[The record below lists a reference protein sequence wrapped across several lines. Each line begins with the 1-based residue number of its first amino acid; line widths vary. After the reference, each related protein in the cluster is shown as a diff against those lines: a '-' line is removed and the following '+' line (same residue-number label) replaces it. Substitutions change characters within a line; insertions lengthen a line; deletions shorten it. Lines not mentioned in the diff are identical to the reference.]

1 MLPTRDLDPTMG
13 GASKGDAAM
22 VQPIPPNYHS
32 VTPSLTLKDSQRAI
46 DFYKKAFNAKVLD
59 LFPNPMGKGIMHA
72 VIQIG
77 NSLIMM
83 GDEAPG
89 MSAKSAETMGGT
101 PISLFVYVPNV
112 DEAFKQAVAAGAVA
126 TMPVADMFWG
136 DRAGNLKDPFGYSWM
151 IATHTQ
157 DLSKEQI
164 KKAAEAFFANFA
176 KK

>member
-1 MLPTRDLDPTMG
+1 
-13 GASKGDAAM
+13 M
-22 VQPIPPNYHS
+22 VQSIPPGFHS
-32 VTPSLTLKDSQRAI
+32 VTPSLTLKDCHKAI
-46 DFYKKAFNAKVLD
+46 EFYKKAFNAKVLD
-59 LFPNPMGKGIMHA
+59 LFPNLGGKGVMHA

-77 NSLIMM
+77 DSLLMM

-89 MSAKSAETMGGT
+89 MTAKSAETIGGS

-126 TMPVADMFWG
+126 QMPVADMFWG

-151 IATHTQ
+151 LATHTK
-157 DLSKEQI
+157 DLSKDEI
-164 KKAAEAFFANFA
+164 KKGAEVFFAQFA

>member
-1 MLPTRDLDPTMG
+1 
-13 GASKGDAAM
+13 M
-22 VQPIPPNYHS
+22 VQPIPNGYHS
-32 VTPSLTLKDSQRAI
+32 VTPSLTLKDSQKAI

-59 LFPNPMGKGIMHA
+59 VFPNPAGKGIMHA

-89 MSAKSAETMGGT
+89 MSAKSAETLNGS

-112 DEAFKQAVAAGAVA
+112 DEAYKQAVDAGAVA
-126 TMPVADMFWG
+126 TMPVMDMFWG

-151 IATHTQ
+151 IATHTR
-157 DLSKEQI
+157 DLSKDEI
-164 KKAAEAFFANFA
+164 KKGAEAFFAQFG